1 MNNILLT
8 ESKNYLSRVEPY
20 DVLAHELMA
29 ERQRLAEVSK
39 EYADKKKK
47 GVTLAE
53 YAKSL
58 ERRPKPEILQDYI
71 ELSKQVSQAQDAARA
86 MKRKAA
92 SLYYQKLSVAA
103 HIQELE
109 CDLLA
114 MSEFYG
120 GGDCISQG
128 QVLYATD
135 YEKTGNIFYIKENIS
150 NPHTSVEL
158 RWKICNNRTEQYS
171 VISGHTVNMRDFFTT
186 PEQAHIA
193 YIAKSVVES
202 HKEALRQEKLQA
214 EKKDTPKKRRA
225 KR

>member
-1 MNNILLT
+1 MNTLLT

-20 DVLAHELMA
+20 DILAHELMA
-29 ERQRLAEVSK
+29 ERQRLANVSK

-47 GVTLAE
+47 SITLAE

-58 ERRPKPEILQDYI
+58 EHRPKPEILQDYI
-71 ELSKQVSQAQDAARA
+71 ELSKQVTQAQDAARA

-103 HIQELE
+103 HIQEME
-109 CDLLA
+109 CNLLA

-135 YEKTGNIFYIKENIS
+135 YEKTGNLFYIKENIS
-150 NPHTSVEL
+150 NPQTSVEL
-158 RWKICNNRTEQYS
+158 RWKICNNRTEQYAI
-171 VISGHTVNMRDFFTT
+171 ISGHTVNMRDFFTT

-193 YIAKSVVES
+193 YVAMTVVAGPEEALKQEREK
-202 HKEALRQEKLQA
+202 KEA
-214 EKKDTPKKRRA
+214 PKKRRA